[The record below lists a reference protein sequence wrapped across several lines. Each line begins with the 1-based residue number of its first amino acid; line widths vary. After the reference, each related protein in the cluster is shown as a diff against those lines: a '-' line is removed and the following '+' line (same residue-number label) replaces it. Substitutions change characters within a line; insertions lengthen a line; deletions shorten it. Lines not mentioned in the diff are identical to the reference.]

1 MKTFLL
7 FLLLI
12 TFNAN
17 LTHAEDAKFT
27 IEEDTLYYNTEKKD
41 LKSGYVSYS
50 DIYSFRKF
58 LNENPNISKVNLNS
72 SGGSA
77 GAGLEIFRVLSDF
90 NVDTVVSN
98 ECSSACI
105 NIFLA
110 GNVRWLHL
118 GALLGFHRPDWD
130 AVSMQEYFN
139 NYKEEEKWS
148 DTFEFSNWIQ
158 KDTILITSKIFKN
171 YTDAGVNVSLTVD
184 TLKIDNDDMWYPSRQ
199 ELTSAGVVSLIPI
212 AVNKPQLRPMNLG
225 LSSPELKLSMM
236 E

>member
-1 MKTFLL
+1 M
-7 FLLLI
+7 
-12 TFNAN
+12 
-17 LTHAEDAKFT
+17 
-27 IEEDTLYYNTEKKD
+27 
-41 LKSGYVSYS
+41 
-50 DIYSFRKF
+50 
-58 LNENPNISKVNLNS
+58 NENPNISTVNLNS

-130 AVSMQEYFN
+130 AVSMQEYLN

-171 YTDAGVNVSLTVD
+171 YTDAGVNVSFTVD

-212 AVNKPQLRPMNLG
+212 AINKPQLRPINLG